1 MNQVKPSH
9 STAKPML
16 IGEFK
21 HTIDDKKRISIPANF
36 RKEIGR
42 KVVITRGLDN
52 CLFLYTPEGWKKAI
66 EQLSA
71 MSMLQAASRG
81 FDRFIFGGAF
91 EAEID
96 TMGRVLI
103 PDHLRDFADLK
114 SKVVIVG
121 LNNRIEI
128 WDEKKWKD
136 HIDKVEKQ
144 ADVLAENL
152 MNVGIL

>member
-1 MNQVKPSH
+1 
-9 STAKPML
+9 ML

-21 HTIDDKKRISIPANF
+21 HTIDDKKRISVPANF

-42 KVVITRGLDN
+42 KVVVTRGLDN
-52 CLFLYTPEGWKKAI
+52 CLFLYTLEGWKKVV
-66 EQLSA
+66 EQLNTLP
-71 MSMLQAASRG
+71 MTQGASRG
-81 FDRFIFGGAF
+81 FNRFIFGGAF
-91 EAEID
+91 EADID
-96 TMGRVLI
+96 TMGRILI

-121 LNNRIEI
+121 LNDRVEI

-152 MNVGIL
+152 TNIGIL